1 MHRRGRSAVVVLK
14 SFTENYQPA
23 PVQRLAIRGTRAR
36 RLAVSSL
43 IEPNKTLVSVSMRQ
57 IYKHYI
63 NRRARRDRL
72 DRIGLAGLYP
82 NHPDILVQHP
92 CALSDDNNGAT
103 LTRAGVMRTHFPSN
117 LQIGEAD
124 GRAPV

>member
-1 MHRRGRSAVVVLK
+1 M
-14 SFTENYQPA
+14 
-23 PVQRLAIRGTRAR
+23 
-36 RLAVSSL
+36 SSL
-43 IEPNKTLVSVSMRQ
+43 IEPNEALVSVKLIDKFISTTSTGELVAT
-57 IYKHYI
+57 K
-63 NRRARRDRL
+63 N
-72 DRIGLAGLYP
+72 RIGLAGLYP

-124 GRAPV
+124 GDAPV